1 MNQYEDKAQIRS
13 LIKQAYLINRVLDD
27 YGFSSVLDVGTGP
40 GIIKRVLVKQGKLCH
55 TVEQKNQWRDFLSSN
70 QKLF

>member
-1 MNQYEDKAQIRS
+1 MKTKHKS

-55 TVEQKNQWRDFLSSN
+55 TVEQRNRVYKPGL
-70 QKLF
+70 